1 MINMA
6 YSTWRETCESIFN
19 LDEEIL
25 NKYLQLYPFSY
36 LDNSEKDY
44 IKNEDFFNLFIKK
57 GFIFSL
63 DSTYKVAER
72 FIQKGNGSFRKTYL
86 VSPVMYLYLL
96 AIGKQISCS
105 YKDSRSWNTN
115 CYYAADFTEMAVF
128 YKKSYDDFVT
138 NIHAA
143 HSMHKYYMKIDFSNY
158 YNSLDVNHV
167 FEKID
172 IQENI
177 IDARTKLVYT
187 TLIKIVG
194 NGRYPTVDNNGG
206 LSYIATVVNLSEFDK
221 AIENFFEQNS
231 NTSEYHLVR
240 YLDDLYM
247 FFSCEDELFSKTK
260 NELNKFLANLTALN
274 GLQLNEKKQVIR
286 ESSEINEDVKNGF
299 YDFFVNGESI
309 NFNEYYSS
317 DELLCF
323 LSELAKFDSDS
334 SMEDYLVLVKKS
346 FEKEG
351 IECSA
356 RAIINSYVYYHPQY
370 FDDSRIKEYL
380 NGIVLNNYQILKY
393 DVKPLLR
400 MVLNTKNS
408 RIIKNLLNQI
418 FISYREGNYDYYDEL
433 ILTEY
438 LLSRSFKHADLGNIL
453 ITVNP
458 NVANFIKKYCM
469 SSFVDTI
476 QTETKS
482 KIYIDNCGLKY
493 MQLLEDTKLN
503 FMYLMHKHHSIQNS
517 MLESFA
523 YYKNYFDRFIAHTMN
538 CLGEESTKKR
548 KPNFK
553 MFYKEQTILLYLNK
567 VGIEKF
573 DKEVSKAFELRNKN
587 PVSHGSAEILE
598 DIGIRTSDYENVT
611 DKLREVI
618 STCRKMMS
626 EK

>member
-1 MINMA
+1 MV
-6 YSTWRETCESIFN
+6 YSTWNETCEAIFKM
-19 LDEEIL
+19 DKEIL
-25 NKYLQLYPFSY
+25 NKYLQLYPFSQ
-36 LDNSEKDY
+36 LDNSEKEY
-44 IKNEDFFNLFIKK
+44 IRSEYFFDLFIKK

-63 DSTYKVAER
+63 DSTYCIAER

-86 VSPVMYLYLL
+86 VSPVLYLYLL

-115 CYYAADFTEMAVF
+115 CYYAADFNKMNVF

-138 NIHAA
+138 SIHAA
-143 HSMHKYYMKIDFSNY
+143 HSMYKYYMKIDFSNY
-158 YNSLDVNHV
+158 YDSLDVNHV
-167 FEKID
+167 FEKMD

-177 IDARTKLVYT
+177 VDARTKLVYT

-231 NTSEYHLVR
+231 HTSEYHLVR

-247 FFSCEDELFSKTK
+247 FFSCEDELLSKTT
-260 NELNKFLANLTALN
+260 NELNKLLANLTALN
-274 GLQLNEKKQVIR
+274 GLHLNEKKQVIR
-286 ESSEINEDVKNGF
+286 ESSEINADVKNGF

-334 SMEDYLVLVKKS
+334 SMEDYLALVKKS

-356 RAIINSYVYYHPQY
+356 RAIINSYIYYHPQY
-370 FDDSRIKEYL
+370 FYDSRIMEYL
-380 NGIVLNNYQILKY
+380 SDIVLNNYQILKY

-400 MVLNTKNS
+400 MVLNTRNS

-418 FISYREGNYDYYDEL
+418 FTSYRDGNYDYYDEL

-453 ITVNP
+453 KTVNL
-458 NVANFIKKYCM
+458 NVANYINQYCM
-469 SSFVDTI
+469 SSFVDTFLM
-476 QTETKS
+476 ETKS
-482 KIYIDNCGLKY
+482 QIYNDNFGLEY
-493 MQLLEDTKLN
+493 TQLLEDTKLN
-503 FMYLMHKHHSIQNS
+503 FMYLMHKHHSKQKS

-538 CLGEESTKKR
+538 FLGEESTKKS

-553 MFYKEQTILLYLNK
+553 MFYKEQTILQYLNK
-567 VGIEKF
+567 IGIEEF
-573 DKEVSKAFELRNKN
+573 DSDVSKAFELRNKN

-598 DIGIRTSDYENVT
+598 DIGIRTSDYEDVNF
-611 DKLREVI
+611 KLREII
-618 STCRKMMS
+618 STCRKIMS
-626 EK
+626 GK

>member
-1 MINMA
+1 MV
-6 YSTWRETCESIFN
+6 YSTWNETCEAIFKM
-19 LDEEIL
+19 DKEIL
-25 NKYLQLYPFSY
+25 NKYLQLYPFSQ
-36 LDNSEKDY
+36 LDNSEKEY
-44 IKNEDFFNLFIKK
+44 IRSEYFFDLFIKK

-63 DSTYKVAER
+63 DSTYCIAER

-86 VSPVMYLYLL
+86 VSPVLYLYLL

-115 CYYAADFTEMAVF
+115 CYYAADFNKMNVF

-138 NIHAA
+138 SIHAA
-143 HSMHKYYMKIDFSNY
+143 HSMYKYYMKIDFSNY
-158 YNSLDVNHV
+158 YDSLDVNHV
-167 FEKID
+167 FEKMD

-177 IDARTKLVYT
+177 VDARTKLVYT

-231 NTSEYHLVR
+231 HTSEYHLVR

-247 FFSCEDELFSKTK
+247 FFSCEDELLSKTT
-260 NELNKFLANLTALN
+260 NELNKLLANLTALN
-274 GLQLNEKKQVIR
+274 GLHLNEKKQVIR

-309 NFNEYYSS
+309 HFNEYYSS

-334 SMEDYLVLVKKS
+334 SMEDYLALVKKS

-356 RAIINSYVYYHPQY
+356 RAIINSYIYYHPQY
-370 FDDSRIKEYL
+370 FYDSRIMEYL
-380 NGIVLNNYQILKY
+380 SDIVLNNYQILKY

-400 MVLNTKNS
+400 MVLNTRNS

-418 FISYREGNYDYYDEL
+418 FTSYRDGNYDYYDEL

-453 ITVNP
+453 KTVNL
-458 NVANFIKKYCM
+458 NVANYINQYCM
-469 SSFVDTI
+469 SSFVDTFLM
-476 QTETKS
+476 ETKS
-482 KIYIDNCGLKY
+482 QIYNDNFGLEY
-493 MQLLEDTKLN
+493 TQLLEDTKLN
-503 FMYLMHKHHSIQNS
+503 FMYLMHKHHSKQKS

-538 CLGEESTKKR
+538 FLGEESTKKS

-553 MFYKEQTILLYLNK
+553 MFYKEQTILQYLNK
-567 VGIEKF
+567 IGIEEF
-573 DKEVSKAFELRNKN
+573 DSDVSKAFELRNKN

-598 DIGIRTSDYENVT
+598 DIGIRTSDYEDVNF
-611 DKLREVI
+611 KLREII
-618 STCRKMMS
+618 STCRKIMS
-626 EK
+626 GK